1 MPLLQRHGI
10 SSGQSFRELFW
21 DEWLVFPPSDGLF
34 SDSFT
39 ECHRGLRG
47 EERVELSPCTY
58 GGWGRGTGVSMPP
71 LLLRR
76 ETANCLQFPE
86 TPQWCPVPLWWP
98 TVWMALG
105 SAWKMEKG
113 RAGPGGA
120 QTEPRMTELGG
131 TPEGFPCPI
140 AQVRGLKPG
149 PAQQVRGRA
158 SPGSL
163 HPLSS
168 GLTWPEPLA
177 DPTPDGS
184 VKLLGCVAAPA
195 MGYLNKGA
203 SELPPA
209 GSPVSEELE

>member
-1 MPLLQRHGI
+1 MGLAAGRASESYFGTN
-10 SSGQSFRELFW
+10 
-21 DEWLVFPPSDGLF
+21 GLF
-34 SDSFT
+34 SLPRMACFQTHSQNAT
-39 ECHRGLRG
+39 EASEGRK
-47 EERVELSPCTY
+47 
-58 GGWGRGTGVSMPP
+58 GWGFLLAPTEGGGGGLVSMPP

-76 ETANCLQFPE
+76 ETASCLQFPE

-105 SAWKMEKG
+105 SAWKMGKG

-120 QTEPRMTELGG
+120 QTEPRMSELGG

-163 HPLSS
+163 HPFSS

-177 DPTPDGS
+177 DRTPDGS
-184 VKLLGCVAAPA
+184 VKFLGCVAAPA
-195 MGYLNKGA
+195 MGYPNKGA

-209 GSPVSEELE
+209 GSPVSVELE